1 MKIRHLIG
9 ICLILTVAA
18 TAGCNKKSQP
28 AEEKSEQQKNAMVQS
43 TSEQAP
49 SDKSAIQEPEP
60 VKSELQE
67 QKPVSVRTESGL
79 TRPEETE
86 YYAILMEGKKVGH
99 AVQERVVNGTEVTT
113 STELEITLSRT
124 GIPVGIQTKAITNE
138 TIEGKPLGFELEQV
152 LGFIETKVMG
162 VVGEDGKVQVT
173 SGQQRTEFDWPASA
187 VMAEGMRLLHFK
199 NGLKEGT
206 KYNAKMFD
214 PSVMQVVDV
223 EVEVGPKQAV
233 DLLGRVVELTLVQ
246 STVSSP
252 QFGLL
257 SVDEYY
263 DDELRLQKSIM
274 PLMGMTIEQV
284 ACTKEFALGQ
294 NDVLEVVNKMFMPSP
309 EPLEDVSLARSITY
323 YLSSVRDTSDFV
335 MPSNDNQKARRL
347 SDGRVILKVEPVAAP
362 RGVKFPYKGNDPVA
376 LDALKPTRYVESDQ
390 PIIIDLARRA
400 VGDTDDASEAAR
412 RIEAFVS
419 RYITNKSLSV
429 GYASAAEVAV
439 SRQGDCS
446 EHAVLV
452 AALCRAVGIPAQV
465 VTGLAYVPQW
475 RDLQNGFGG
484 HAWAQAYIGGRWIGL
499 DAAFKSAG
507 LGGFDP
513 GHITL
518 AEGNGNPEDFL
529 NLINTLGL
537 FKIDRVEVYR

>member
-274 PLMGMTIEQV
+274 PLMGV
-284 ACTKEFALGQ
+284 LPL
-294 NDVLEVVNKMFMPSP
+294 DV
-309 EPLEDVSLARSITY
+309 
-323 YLSSVRDTSDFV
+323 
-335 MPSNDNQKARRL
+335 Q
-347 SDGRVILKVEPVAAP
+347 
-362 RGVKFPYKGNDPVA
+362 
-376 LDALKPTRYVESDQ
+376 
-390 PIIIDLARRA
+390 
-400 VGDTDDASEAAR
+400 
-412 RIEAFVS
+412 
-419 RYITNKSLSV
+419 
-429 GYASAAEVAV
+429 
-439 SRQGDCS
+439 RQG
-446 EHAVLV
+446 
-452 AALCRAVGIPAQV
+452 RI
-465 VTGLAYVPQW
+465 
-475 RDLQNGFGG
+475 
-484 HAWAQAYIGGRWIGL
+484 
-499 DAAFKSAG
+499 K
-507 LGGFDP
+507 
-513 GHITL
+513 
-518 AEGNGNPEDFL
+518 NGNENKD
-529 NLINTLGL
+529 ISDV
-537 FKIDRVEVYR
+537 KWSD